1 MVTRDQR
8 YVETSL
14 LPGPPELKE
23 KGSALL
29 LAFVTIL
36 LTSMSVLLVAGIIR
50 SRRISFDV
58 EERNV
63 FLTALVDA
71 AMAESLAGI
80 DENKNFSGVREHAFS
95 RGTISSR
102 VVWDKPGY
110 RSIEA
115 EAHYGGWKEVIEA
128 RVDVRKKHPVI
139 LSWSYRLGPL

>member
-1 MVTRDQR
+1 MVTKARICPE
-8 YVETSL
+8 VFH
-14 LPGPPELKE
+14 LPFPSGSKE

-29 LAFVTIL
+29 LAFVAIL
-36 LTSMSVLLVAGIIR
+36 LTSMSVLLVAGLIR

-63 FLTALVDA
+63 FLTALVDS

-80 DENKNFSGVREHAFS
+80 DENKDYSGVSEHALG
-95 RGTISSR
+95 RGSISSR
-102 VVWDKPGY
+102 VVFDKPGY

-115 EAHYGGWKEVIEA
+115 EAHYDGWKEVIEA
-128 RVDVRKKHPVI
+128 RVDVRREHPVI